1 MDKSVENFVAKMAS
15 ALNNKSVKEMTYCS
29 MKPVVFVTDN
39 NKKICQTEAEIDQ
52 VNQLLLDA
60 FDQRGVVKHLPTI
73 VQCVPLSDAVF
84 FVTVDWQF
92 LKADDSTSMR
102 TTCSY
107 TLQKESDRLNMIVV
121 VIEDYNGIV
130 HNLLNGI
137 QENEC

>member
-15 ALNNKSVKEMTYCS
+15 ALDNKSVKEMTYCS

-39 NKKICQTEAEIDQ
+39 NKQICQTEAEIDQ
-52 VNQLLLDA
+52 VNQLMLDA
-60 FDQRGVVKHLPTI
+60 FEEQGVVKHLPNI
-73 VQCVPLSDAVF
+73 VKCIPLSDTVF
-84 FVTVDWQF
+84 FVTVDWQL
-92 LKADDSTSMR
+92 LKADDSTSLA

-107 TLQKESDRLNMIVV
+107 TLQKESGRLNMLVL

-130 HNLLNGI
+130 NSLLNGI